1 MGSKVNL
8 KKLIVLTVFKK
19 MIMIMIMTM
28 MMMMMRRMRRIVT
41 VMVMIMMMF
50 TMIVRMM
57 VTICRLLILGRPQF
71 KYGGGYLSDCV
82 DCFFFSMTT
91 VMMIMMMFSI
101 WLRRI
106 SWTSYMF
113 SIWIQRR
120 ISLLTHLDTD
130 GRGSPL
136 WYCTRNIW
144 KMFILI
150 LILHSSE
157 KCLYWY
163 WYCTRNI

>member
-19 MIMIMIMTM
+19 MIMIMIITM

-71 KYGGGYLSDCV
+71 KYGGGYLTDYV
-82 DCFFFSMTT
+82 DSFDDFCDYCADELYCQ
-91 VMMIMMMFSI
+91 VNMFESV
-101 WLRRI
+101 
-106 SWTSYMF
+106 
-113 SIWIQRR
+113 IQKRYWK
-120 ISLLTHLDTD
+120 ILFAIFEA
-130 GRGSPL
+130 RGS
-136 WYCTRNIW
+136 
-144 KMFILI
+144 ILKKF
-150 LILHSSE
+150 LES
-157 KCLYWY
+157 KY
-163 WYCTRNI
+163 